1 MRIIVK
7 NARAGH
13 GRVGIGQGPTAARA
27 IGQTPDMS
35 APDLTPKPATA
46 ATVAANEAAGDLP
59 FLTGPD
65 ADRER
70 ATRGRVAAAPTQ
82 VLHPGGWPT
91 WNLEAYGFIDGP
103 APAEVNPS
111 LWRQAKLNN
120 EAGLFE
126 IAPGFHQVRGLDL
139 ANMTVIEGEEGRIV
153 IDPLTSVETAK
164 AALALVDQHLGARPV
179 TAVIYTHSHVDHFAG
194 VRGVIDEADVRAG
207 RVRVIAPAGFLEAA
221 VSENVVAGN
230 VMTRRGTYMYGALL
244 PPGPQGHIDAGLGK
258 GVPALGTQ
266 GLIAPTEEVSDTHTE
281 LVVDGVRIV
290 FQVTPNTEAPSEMN
304 FHFPDHRVLCMAEN
318 CTCTM
323 HNLYTPRGAQVRD
336 ALAWSKYLQEA
347 IDLYADETDV
357 CFASHHWPRWGR
369 DDIVTHLA
377 QQRDTY
383 RFLHDQSLRLAN
395 HGLTATEIAE
405 ELRLPP
411 ELEGTAASRGYY
423 GTVNHN
429 AKAVYQRY
437 LGWFDGNP
445 AHLHP
450 HPPTEAGRRYVEFM
464 GGADAVLEKARA
476 SFDDGDYRW
485 VAEVVSHVVFAD
497 PGNEAARALEADAL
511 EQLGYQA
518 ESGPWRDFYLTGAQE
533 LRHGHPQLG
542 IGSTAAP
549 DTVAA
554 MTTEML
560 LDYLGVRIDGLA
572 AAVRIWAIDLT
583 ATDRDERW
591 RVGIE
596 RGALHAIRLE
606 TDPEGLPEVDV
617 VLRADHAPLAQ
628 LLFSP
633 EPVAELASLVDAG
646 SVSVEGD
653 RAALDAFL
661 ATLDRFTLMF
671 PIVTP

>member
-1 MRIIVK
+1 M
-7 NARAGH
+7 
-13 GRVGIGQGPTAARA
+13 
-27 IGQTPDMS
+27 GQTPGMS
-35 APDLTPKPATA
+35 DPDLTPKPATE
-46 ATVAANEAAGDLP
+46 ATAAANAAMAALP
-59 FLTGPD
+59 FLTGDD
-65 ADRER
+65 ADRSR
-70 ATRGRVAAAPTQ
+70 ATRGLVAAAPRQ
-82 VLHPGGWPT
+82 VLHEGGWPA
-91 WNLEAYGFIDGP
+91 WNLDAYAFLDGA
-103 APAEVNPS
+103 APPEVNPS
-111 LWRQAKLNN
+111 LWRQAQLNN

-139 ANMTVIEGEEGRIV
+139 ANMTVIEGTDGRIV
-153 IDPLTSVETAK
+153 IDPLTSVQTAR
-164 AALALVDQHLGARPV
+164 AALALVDEHLGARPV

-194 VRGVIDEADVRAG
+194 VRGVIDEADVASG
-207 RVRVIAPAGFLEAA
+207 KVRVIAPAGFLEAA

-230 VMTRRGTYMYGALL
+230 VMTRRGSYMYGALL
-244 PPGPQGHIDAGLGK
+244 PAGPRGHVDAGLGK
-258 GVPALGTQ
+258 GVPVLADQ
-266 GLIAPTEEVSDTHTE
+266 GLIAPTEEVGDTHTE

-318 CTCTM
+318 CTCTL

-336 ALAWSKYLQEA
+336 ALGWSKYLQEA

-369 DDIVTHLA
+369 EDIVTHLA

-383 RFLHDQSLRLAN
+383 RFIHDQSLRLAN

-405 ELRLPP
+405 ELRLPA
-411 ELEGTAASRGYY
+411 ELEATPASRGYY

-450 HPPTEAGRRYVEFM
+450 HPPAAAGARYVEFM
-464 GGADAVLEKARA
+464 GGADAVIEKARA
-476 SFDDGDYRW
+476 SFAEGDYRW

-497 PGNEAARALEADAL
+497 PGNDEARGLEADAL

-533 LRHGHPQLG
+533 LRHGHPAMT
-542 IGSTAAP
+542 ITSTAAP

-572 AAVRIWAIDLT
+572 AATRTWAIDLT
-583 ATDRDERW
+583 ATDRGERW

-606 TDPEGLPEVDV
+606 TDPEGLPDADV
-617 VLRADHAPLAQ
+617 SLRADHAPLAK
-628 LLFSP
+628 LLFAQ
-633 EPVAELASLVDAG
+633 EPVAELATLVDAG
-646 SVSVEGD
+646 SVVVEGD
-653 RAALDAFL
+653 RSALDAFL
-661 ATLDRFTLMF
+661 ATLDSFTMMF

>member
-1 MRIIVK
+1 
-7 NARAGH
+7 
-13 GRVGIGQGPTAARA
+13 
-27 IGQTPDMS
+27 
-35 APDLTPKPATA
+35 
-46 ATVAANEAAGDLP
+46 
-59 FLTGPD
+59 
-65 ADRER
+65 
-70 ATRGRVAAAPTQ
+70 
-82 VLHPGGWPT
+82 
-91 WNLEAYGFIDGP
+91 
-103 APAEVNPS
+103 
-111 LWRQAKLNN
+111 
-120 EAGLFE
+120 
-126 IAPGFHQVRGLDL
+126 
-139 ANMTVIEGEEGRIV
+139 V
-153 IDPLTSVETAK
+153 IDPLTSVETAR
-164 AALALVDQHLGARPV
+164 AALALVDEHLGARPV

-194 VRGVIDEADVRAG
+194 VRGVIDEADVRSG
-207 RVRVIAPAGFLEAA
+207 QVRVIAPAGFLEAA

-244 PPGPQGHIDAGLGK
+244 PAGPQAHVDAGLGK

-266 GLIAPTEEVSDTHTE
+266 GLIAPTEEVTDTHTE

-318 CTCTM
+318 CTCTL

-336 ALAWSKYLQEA
+336 ALGWSKYLQEA
-347 IDLYADETDV
+347 IDLYADDTDV

-369 DDIVTHLA
+369 EDIVTHLA

-383 RFLHDQSLRLAN
+383 RFIHDQTLRMAN
-395 HGLTATEIAE
+395 LGLTSAEIAE

-411 ELEGTAASRGYY
+411 ELEATAASRGYY

-450 HPPTEAGRRYVEFM
+450 HPPAEAGARYVEFM
-464 GGADAVLEKARA
+464 GGADAVLAKARA
-476 SFDDGDYRW
+476 SFEAGDYRW

-497 PGNEAARALEADAL
+497 PANQEARALEADAL

-572 AAVRIWAIDLT
+572 AAERTWAIDLD
-583 ATDRDERW
+583 ATDRGERW

-596 RGALHAIRLE
+596 RGALHAIRLDG
-606 TDPEGLPEVDV
+606 DPEGLGGADV
-617 VLRADHAPLAQ
+617 SVSAAHAPLAQ
-628 LLFSP
+628 LIFAP
-633 EPVAELASLVDAG
+633 EPVAELAVLVDAG
-646 SVSVEGD
+646 SLTVEGD
-653 RAALDAFL
+653 RAALEAFL
-661 ATLDRFTLMF
+661 GTLDAFTLMF

>member
-1 MRIIVK
+1 MGK
-7 NARAGH
+7 NPA
-13 GRVGIGQGPTAARA
+13 
-27 IGQTPDMS
+27 MS
-35 APDLTPKPATA
+35 EPDLTPKTATEATA
-46 ATVAANEAAGDLP
+46 AVNRAMATLP
-59 FLTGPD
+59 FLVGDD

-70 ATRGRVAAAPTQ
+70 ATRGLVAPAPRQ
-82 VLHPGGWPT
+82 VNHEGGWPS
-91 WNLEAYGFIDGP
+91 WNLDAYAFLDGAP
-103 APAEVNPS
+103 PAEVNPS
-111 LWRQAKLNN
+111 LWRQAQLNN
-120 EAGLFE
+120 AAGLFE
-126 IAPGFHQVRGLDL
+126 IAPGFHQVRGMDL
-139 ANMTVIEGEEGRIV
+139 ANMTVIEGAVGRIV
-153 IDPLTSVETAK
+153 IDPLTSVQTAR
-164 AALALVDQHLGARPV
+164 AALALVDEHLGPRPV

-194 VRGVIDEADVRAG
+194 VRGVIDEADVISG
-207 RVRVIAPAGFLEAA
+207 KVRVIAPAGFLEAA

-230 VMTRRGTYMYGALL
+230 VMTRRGSYMYGALL
-244 PPGPQGHIDAGLGK
+244 PVGPQGHVDAGLGK
-258 GVPALGTQ
+258 GIPVLSDQ
-266 GLIAPTEEVSDTHTE
+266 GLIAPTEEVSDTNTE

-318 CTCTM
+318 CTCTL

-336 ALAWSKYLQEA
+336 ALGWSKYLQEA
-347 IDLYADETDV
+347 IDLYGDATDV

-369 DDIVTHLA
+369 DEIVEHLA

-395 HGLTATEIAE
+395 HGLVAAEIAE

-411 ELEGTAASRGYY
+411 ELEATPASRGYY

-450 HPPTEAGRRYVEFM
+450 HPPVEAATRYVEFM
-464 GGADAVLEKARA
+464 GGADAVVEKARV
-476 SFDDGDYRW
+476 SFDAGDYRW

-497 PGNEAARALEADAL
+497 PDHLAARALEADAL

-533 LRHGHPQLG
+533 LRTGPPPAT
-542 IGSTAAP
+542 ITPTAAP

-560 LDYLGVRIDGLA
+560 FDYLGVRIDGLA
-572 AAVRIWAIDLT
+572 AAVRTWAIDVVV
-583 ATDRDERW
+583 TDRSERW

-596 RGALHAIRLE
+596 RGALNATRTGDGISAAS
-606 TDPEGLPEVDV
+606 GADV
-617 VLRADHAPLAQ
+617 TIEATHPALAQ

-633 EPVAELASLVDAG
+633 TPVDELAALIDGEA
-646 SVSVEGD
+646 VEARGD
-653 RAALDAFL
+653 RAALEAFL
-661 ATLDRFTLMF
+661 ATLDSFTLMF

>member
-1 MRIIVK
+1 MR
-7 NARAGH
+7 
-13 GRVGIGQGPTAARA
+13 
-27 IGQTPDMS
+27 QTPDMS
-35 APDLTPKPATA
+35 EPDLTPKPATA
-46 ATVAANEAAGDLP
+46 ATEAANQAVAGLP
-59 FLTGPD
+59 FLTGTD
-65 ADRER
+65 ADRAR
-70 ATRGRVAAAPTQ
+70 AARGRVLDAPAQ
-82 VLHPGGWPT
+82 VAHPGGWPV
-91 WNLEAYGFIDGP
+91 WNLDAYRFLDGEP
-103 APAEVNPS
+103 PAEVNPS
-111 LWRQAKLNN
+111 LWRQAQLNN

-139 ANMTVIEGEEGRIV
+139 ANMTVIEGTDGRIV
-153 IDPLTSVETAK
+153 IDPLTSVETAQ
-164 AALALVDQHLGARPV
+164 AALAMVDQHLGARPV

-194 VRGVIDEADVRAG
+194 VRGVIDEADVKSG
-207 RVRVIAPAGFLEAA
+207 KVRVIAPAGFLEAA

-244 PPGPQGHIDAGLGK
+244 PAGPRGHVDAGLGK

-266 GLIAPTEEVSDTHTE
+266 GLIAPTEEVGTTHTE

-290 FQVTPNTEAPSEMN
+290 FQVTPNTEAPAEMN

-318 CTCTM
+318 CTCTL

-336 ALAWSKYLQEA
+336 ALGWSKYLQEA

-369 DDIVTHLA
+369 EDIVTHLA

-383 RFLHDQSLRLAN
+383 RFIHDQTLRLAN
-395 HGLTATEIAE
+395 LGHTSAEIAE

-411 ELEGTAASRGYY
+411 ELEATAASRGYY

-450 HPPTEAGRRYVEFM
+450 HPPAEAGKRYVEFM

-476 SFDDGDYRW
+476 SFDEGDYRW
-485 VAEVVSHVVFAD
+485 VAEVVGHVVFAD
-497 PGNEAARALEADAL
+497 PGNDAARALEADAL

-542 IGSTAAP
+542 ISSTAAP

-572 AAVRIWAIDLT
+572 AATRTWAIDLT

-596 RGALHAIRLE
+596 RGALHGIRLE
-606 TDPEGLPEVDV
+606 SGPEGLPDADV
-617 VLRADHAPLAQ
+617 AIEADHAPLAQ

-633 EPVAELASLVDAG
+633 DPVAELATLADAG
-646 SVSVEGD
+646 AMTVTGD

-661 ATLDRFTLMF
+661 ATLDSFTLMF

>member
-1 MRIIVK
+1 MRSSGPEAIEST
-7 NARAGH
+7 
-13 GRVGIGQGPTAARA
+13 GRSAEGAALGQNP
-27 IGQTPDMS
+27 PMS
-35 APDLTPKPATA
+35 APDLQPKPATPTTAGANA
-46 ATVAANEAAGDLP
+46 AMASLP
-59 FLTGPD
+59 FIAGHDP
-65 ADRER
+65 DRER
-70 ATRGRVAAAPTQ
+70 ATRGFIAAAPRQ
-82 VLHPGGWPT
+82 VQHPGGWPT
-91 WNLEAYGFIDGP
+91 WNLDAYAFLDGSP
-103 APAEVNPS
+103 PAEVNPS
-111 LWRQAKLNN
+111 LWRQAQLNN

-126 IAPGFHQVRGLDL
+126 VAPGIHQVRGLDL
-139 ANMTVIEGEEGRIV
+139 ANLTVIEGTEGRIV
-153 IDPLTSVETAK
+153 IDPLTSVETAR
-164 AALALVDQHLGARPV
+164 AALDLVDEHLGARPV

-207 RVRVIAPAGFLEAA
+207 KVRVIAPAGFLEAA

-244 PPGPQGHIDAGLGK
+244 PVGPQAHIDAGLGK

-266 GLIAPTEEVSDTHTE
+266 GLIAPTEEVSATNTE

-290 FQVTPNTEAPSEMN
+290 FQVTPGTEAPAEMN

-318 CTCTM
+318 CTCTL

-369 DDIVTHLA
+369 DDIVEHLA

-383 RFLHDQSLRLAN
+383 RFIHDQTLRLAN
-395 HGLTATEIAE
+395 KGLTSTEIAE

-411 ELEGTAASRGYY
+411 ELEATAASRGYY

-450 HPPTEAGRRYVEFM
+450 HPPAEAGARYVEFM
-464 GGADAVLEKARA
+464 GGAEAVLEKARA
-476 SFDDGDYRW
+476 SYDAGDYRW

-497 PGNEAARALEADAL
+497 PTNEAARALEADAL

-533 LRHGHPQLG
+533 LRHGHPELG

-560 LDYLGVRIDGLA
+560 FDYLGVRIDGLA
-572 AAVRIWAIDLT
+572 AAGRSWAFDVVVS
-583 ATDRDERW
+583 DRGERW

-596 RGALHAIRLE
+596 RGALHTVRLDG
-606 TDPEGLPEVDV
+606 DPEGLTDPDLVIT
-617 VLRADHAPLAQ
+617 AGHGPLAR
-628 LLFSP
+628 LLFAP
-633 EPVAELASLVDAG
+633 EPVAELATLVDEGAIG
-646 SVSVEGD
+646 LDGD

-661 ATLDRFTLMF
+661 STLDAFTLMF

>member
-1 MRIIVK
+1 M
-7 NARAGH
+7 
-13 GRVGIGQGPTAARA
+13 
-27 IGQTPDMS
+27 GQTPAMS
-35 APDLTPKPATA
+35 DPDLSSKVATEATTSANA
-46 ATVAANEAAGDLP
+46 AAASLP
-59 FLTGPD
+59 FLQGDDP
-65 ADRER
+65 DRER
-70 ATRGRVAAAPTQ
+70 ATRGRVAAAPRQ
-82 VLHPGGWPT
+82 VQHDAGWPV
-91 WNLEAYGFIDGP
+91 WNRDAYAFLDGT
-103 APAEVNPS
+103 APPEVNPS
-111 LWRQAKLNN
+111 LWRQAQLNN

-139 ANMTVIEGEEGRIV
+139 ANMTVIEGSDGRIV
-153 IDPLTSVETAK
+153 IDPLTSVETAR
-164 AALALVDQHLGARPV
+164 AALALVDEHLGARPV

-207 RVRVIAPAGFLEAA
+207 KVRVIAPAGFLEAA
-221 VSENVVAGN
+221 VSENIVAGN
-230 VMTRRGTYMYGALL
+230 VMTRRGSYMYGALL
-244 PPGPQGHIDAGLGK
+244 PAGPQAHVDAGLGK

-266 GLIAPTEEVSDTHTE
+266 GLIAPTEEVTDTHTE

-318 CTCTM
+318 CTCTL

-336 ALAWSKYLQEA
+336 ALGWSKYLQEA
-347 IDLYADETDV
+347 IDLYADDTDV

-369 DDIVTHLA
+369 EDIVTHLA

-383 RFLHDQSLRLAN
+383 RFIHDQTLRMAN
-395 HGLTATEIAE
+395 LGLTSTEIAE

-411 ELEGTAASRGYY
+411 ELEATAASRGYY

-450 HPPTEAGRRYVEFM
+450 HPPTEAGARYVEFM
-464 GGADAVLEKARA
+464 GGPEAVLEKARA
-476 SFDDGDYRW
+476 SFESGDYRW

-497 PGNEAARALEADAL
+497 PANQEARALEADAL

-572 AAVRIWAIDLT
+572 AAVRTWAIDLD
-583 ATDRDERW
+583 AADRGERW

-596 RGALHAIRLE
+596 RGALHAIRVE
-606 TDPEGLPEVDV
+606 GDREGLGAADV
-617 VLRADHAPLAQ
+617 PLTSDHAPLAQ
-628 LLFSP
+628 LLFAP
-633 EPVAELASLVDAG
+633 EPVVELASLIEAG
-646 SVSVEGD
+646 SVAVDGD

-661 ATLDRFTLMF
+661 ATLDAFTLMF

>member
-1 MRIIVK
+1 M
-7 NARAGH
+7 
-13 GRVGIGQGPTAARA
+13 GQN
-27 IGQTPDMS
+27 PDMT
-35 APDLTPKPATA
+35 APDLTPKPATD
-46 ATVAANEAAGDLP
+46 ATAAANRAVAGLP
-59 FLTGPD
+59 FLSGDDP
-65 ADRER
+65 DRER
-70 ATRGRVAAAPTQ
+70 ASRGRVAPAPSQ
-82 VLHPGGWPT
+82 VLHDAGFPT
-91 WNLEAYGFIDGP
+91 WNLEAYRFLDGE
-103 APAEVNPS
+103 APPEVNPS
-111 LWRQAKLNN
+111 LWRQAQINN

-126 IAPGFHQVRGLDL
+126 VAPGFHQVRGLDL
-139 ANMTVIEGEEGRIV
+139 ANMTVIEGTEGRIV
-153 IDPLTSVETAK
+153 IDPLTSVETAR
-164 AALALVDQHLGARPV
+164 AALALVDAHLGARPV

-194 VRGVIDEADVRAG
+194 VRGVIDEADVVSG
-207 RVRVIAPAGFLEAA
+207 KVRVIAPAGFLEAA
-221 VSENVVAGN
+221 VSENVLAGN
-230 VMTRRGTYMYGALL
+230 VMTRRGSYMYGALL
-244 PPGPQGHIDAGLGK
+244 HPGPHGHVDAGLGK

-266 GLIAPTEEVSDTHTE
+266 GLIAPTEEVHETHAE

-318 CTCTM
+318 CTCTL

-336 ALAWSKYLQEA
+336 ALGWSKYLQEA

-369 DDIVTHLA
+369 DEIVTHLA

-383 RFLHDQSLRLAN
+383 RFLHDQTLRLAN
-395 HGLTATEIAE
+395 HGLTSAEIAE
-405 ELRLPP
+405 QLRLPP
-411 ELEGTAASRGYY
+411 ELEATPASRGYY

-450 HPPTEAGRRYVEFM
+450 HPPAEAATRYVDFM
-464 GGADAVLEKARA
+464 GGADAVVERARV
-476 SFDDGDYRW
+476 SFAEGDYRW

-497 PGNEAARALEADAL
+497 PGNEEARALEADAL

-533 LRHGHPQLG
+533 LRHGHPELG
-542 IGSTAAP
+542 ISSTAAP

-572 AAVRIWAIDLT
+572 AAERRLAIDLT
-583 ATDRDERW
+583 ATDRGERW

-596 RGALHAIRLE
+596 RGALHGIRLE
-606 TDPEGLPEVDV
+606 GDPEGLPEADV
-617 VLRADHAPLAQ
+617 AIEAEHAPLAQ
-628 LLFSP
+628 LLFSTT
-633 EPVAELASLVDAG
+633 PVAELGTLVEAG
-646 SVSVEGD
+646 SLAVTGD
-653 RAALDAFL
+653 RAALEAFL
-661 ATLDRFTLMF
+661 ATLDSFTLMF